1 MMRNILIL
9 ILLFPAFAN
18 AAEVYRWTDS
28 AGEVHYSDRPKEGAE
43 VVTIEEAQTFSTP
56 APTTSSSTR
65 STGTRSTGTRGAD
78 GDKSPAYSLF
88 EIVTPQQEEVLWNI
102 GGELDVALRLTPRL
116 QSGHTVSVFLDGE
129 PVRKLPRGSTRAQ
142 LSDVFRGTHTLHA
155 EVQDRAGAAVATT
168 DPVQFTVQQTSIQNP
183 NNPNRPA
190 GL

>member
-9 ILLFPAFAN
+9 ISLFPAFVN
-18 AAEVYRWTDS
+18 AADVYRWTD
-28 AGEVHYSDRPKEGAE
+28 ADGEVHYSDRPKEGAE
-43 VVTIEEAQTFSTP
+43 LVTIEEAQTFSTP
-56 APTTSSSTR
+56 APTTSSS
-65 STGTRSTGTRGAD
+65 TRSTGTRGAD

-102 GGELDVALRLTPRL
+102 GGELNVALRLTPRL

-168 DPVQFTVQQTSIQNP
+168 DSVQFTVQQTSIQN
-183 NNPNRPA
+183 NPN
-190 GL
+190 